1 MFRCS
6 APYVVH
12 EARGRGEVSAAAFQI
27 QERTRC
33 VTPGVF
39 LAAHDWNF
47 SLPERAL
54 STPSPQT
61 SGLPRRVYTYIGL
74 KIEVCVHVEIAKV
87 CIHVP
92 APKSAGCVKEQFAK
106 VCNYTRTRA

>member
-1 MFRCS
+1 MC
-6 APYVVH
+6 V
-12 EARGRGEVSAAAFQI
+12 
-27 QERTRC
+27 C

-61 SGLPRRVYTYIGL
+61 SGLPRCVYTYIGL
-74 KIEVCVHVEIAKV
+74 
-87 CIHVP
+87 
-92 APKSAGCVKEQFAK
+92 
-106 VCNYTRTRA
+106 

>member
-12 EARGRGEVSAAAFQI
+12 EARGRGEVSAVASQI
-27 QERTRC
+27 QERTRCVC

-47 SLPERAL
+47 SLSERAL

-61 SGLPRRVYTYIGL
+61 SGLPRCVYTYIGL
-74 KIEVCVHVEIAKV
+74 
-87 CIHVP
+87 
-92 APKSAGCVKEQFAK
+92 
-106 VCNYTRTRA
+106 

>member
-12 EARGRGEVSAAAFQI
+12 EARGRGEVSAVASQI

-33 VTPGVF
+33 VTPGAF
-39 LAAHDWNF
+39 LAANDWNL

-54 STPSPQT
+54 SSECDAA
-61 SGLPRRVYTYIGL
+61 PR
-74 KIEVCVHVEIAKV
+74 
-87 CIHVP
+87 
-92 APKSAGCVKEQFAK
+92 
-106 VCNYTRTRA
+106 